1 MGRQANMALLAL
13 VLAMMSIQSGAALA
27 KSLFPLIGP
36 VGTTS
41 LRLFFAAI
49 FLCAVFRPWRSLPA
63 RGQRLSLLLYG
74 AALGGM
80 NVLFYLAIER
90 IPLGVA
96 IALEFTGPLVLAF
109 ASVRAVRDMVWVL
122 CAVAGV
128 ALLLPVSEFSA
139 DLDPLGVA
147 YALAAGVG
155 WALYI
160 VFGQRC
166 GQGAHGG
173 QVVALGMC
181 VASVLYSPLGF
192 VAAPEAF
199 FSMQVLWLG
208 VCVAVF
214 SSAIPYTL
222 EMVALTR
229 LSRQTFSI
237 LMSMEPAIGALS
249 GLVWL
254 GERLSLVQC
263 VAIALVVAASLAS
276 TRTGRRQPVEV

>member
-1 MGRQANMALLAL
+1 MERQANMALLAL
-13 VLAMMSIQSGAALA
+13 ILAMMSIQSGAALA
-27 KSLFPLIGP
+27 KSLFPMIGP

-49 FLCAVFRPWRSLPA
+49 FLCAVFRPWRSWPV
-63 RGQRLSLLLYG
+63 RGQRLPLLLYG

-80 NVLFYLAIER
+80 NVLFYMAIER

-96 IALEFTGPLVLAF
+96 IALEFTGPLALAF
-109 ASVRAVRDMVWVL
+109 ASVRALRDMVWVL

-139 DLDPLGVA
+139 DLDPLGVV
-147 YALAAGVG
+147 YALGAGVG

-160 VFGQRC
+160 IFGQRC

-181 VASVLYSPLGF
+181 VACALYSPLGL
-192 VAAPEAF
+192 AIAPEAF
-199 FSMQVLWLG
+199 FSWQVVWLG
-208 VCVAVF
+208 VLVAVF
-214 SSAIPYTL
+214 SSAVPYTL
-222 EMVALTR
+222 EMVALKR

-254 GERLSLVQC
+254 EERLSLVQC

-276 TRTGRRQPVEV
+276 TRAGRRQPVEV